1 MAYVQKRCNNCSYFC
16 VYGSVYECRIN
27 PPVVTSLVIQVSDD
41 CEHIIDHAAFPEVE
55 PDWWCSKFVDD
66 VSF

>member
-16 VYGSVYECRIN
+16 VYGSVYECIIT
-27 PPVVTSLVIQVSDD
+27 PPFVTSRAPDD
-41 CEHIIDHAAFPEVE
+41 SEDIIDHTAFPEVD
-55 PDWWCSKFVDD
+55 PDWWCGSFVDD